1 MNIFSFA
8 AIIRLILSLVIGFI
22 ISSKLKDFITT
33 RVIRNMPQKYR
44 VTDDFFHLQAR
55 ISMLFSFTIALG
67 ISFFLNMGMIKTS
80 HFLFGEPKT
89 PQKKE
94 VEVVSPKIQKNPKVQ
109 HPKKEDTNPS
119 DENDYYLQ
127 MEAFG
132 TLAKAKELQ
141 EQLFL
146 KFPEA
151 VFIGYQKGKSPYKV
165 LIGPFESLDLAK
177 AFKNKR
183 NLDGFPRKKETIRKI
198 AQ

>member
-8 AIIRLILSLVIGFI
+8 AIIRLILSLVVGFI

-67 ISFFLNMGMIKTS
+67 IAFFLNMGMIKTS

-94 VEVVSPKIQKNPKVQ
+94 VKVVSPKVH

-132 TLAKAKELQ
+132 TLLRAKELQ
-141 EQLFL
+141 EQLSL

-177 AFKNKR
+177 AFKTKR